1 MPRGSLGVLLV
12 VLAALAAAP
21 NVRTAAAFVVEVTTS
36 VAIPDADD
44 TAAVETAIKSA
55 VDEVVSE
62 AIAFTPTLIVLT
74 HARMVGDRLWLR
86 LLIADKAGEQAFGEL
101 DEDDTAVSPT
111 PEKTELKL

>member
-1 MPRGSLGVLLV
+1 MVRGTLRVFLV
-12 VLAALAAAP
+12 VLAALAVAP

-36 VAIPDADD
+36 VTIPDAQD

-101 DEDDTAVSPT
+101 DEEEAPVVPA
-111 PEKTELKL
+111 PERTDLKI

>member
-1 MPRGSLGVLLV
+1 MMHRSFRVFLV
-12 VLAALAAAP
+12 ALAALAALTSVSPAS
-21 NVRTAAAFVVEVTTS
+21 AFVVEVTTS
-36 VAIPDADD
+36 VAIADRDD

-101 DEDDTAVSPT
+101 DEDDAPVAPI
-111 PEKTELKL
+111 PERTELKI